1 LPKNTLFELSLRP
14 RFALASAVVAVGLGM
29 TALHAFAPVAPATAL
44 PDLVMTVD
52 PERQVAADLGTQET
66 VAPRIEAVESLAL
79 AKRYDA
85 QGYDWE
91 AVIAGDSDVPR
102 VAVKTLPKD
111 LVHLQNVD
119 LKKSLFFRTLL
130 PMALQVNDEIEADR
144 DRLLGLKAKRDAG
157 EPLTSGE
164 TVWLARIAAKY
175 ESEPDSFEQLL
186 RRVDGVPP
194 SLVLAQ
200 AAEESGWGTSRFVR
214 EGNAL
219 FGQWTW
225 SVDHRGIVPTERG
238 DGETH
243 KVRAFPSVKG
253 AIAAYV
259 HNLNTH
265 PAYERFRLQRAVG
278 ASGYQ
283 LTATLDQY
291 SERREKYV
299 DTLRSIMSANRLAA
313 LDQAKLSEEIHLV
326 SR

>member
-1 LPKNTLFELSLRP
+1 MPKNTLYEVSLRP

-29 TALHAFAPVAPATAL
+29 TALRVFAPVVPTTPLPA
-44 PDLVMTVD
+44 LVMVE
-52 PERQVAADLGTQET
+52 PERHVATGLGAKET
-66 VAPRIEAVESLAL
+66 VAPPVVPTESLAL

-85 QGYDWE
+85 QGYDWD
-91 AVIAGDSDVPR
+91 AVLSGDSDVPR
-102 VAVKTLPKD
+102 VSVKTLPKD

-144 DRLLGLKAKRDAG
+144 ERLLELKAKTDA
-157 EPLTSGE
+157 EDELTHAE
-164 TVWLARIAAKY
+164 TAWLNRVAAKY
-175 ESEPDSFEQLL
+175 GADPENFEQLL

-225 SVDHRGIVPTERG
+225 SDDHRGIVPVARG
-238 DGETH
+238 EGETH
-243 KVRAFPSVKG
+243 KIRAFPNVKG

-265 PAYERFRLQRAVG
+265 PAYERFRIQRAMG

-299 DTLRSIMSANRLAA
+299 DTLRSIMSANRLAS

>member
-1 LPKNTLFELSLRP
+1 MSKNTLYEMSLRP
-14 RFALASAVVAVGLGM
+14 RFALASAAIAVGLGM
-29 TALHAFAPVAPATAL
+29 TALRAFTPVVPATPLPTLAMVEPDPGASRGTTVAAPV
-44 PDLVMTVD
+44 
-52 PERQVAADLGTQET
+52 
-66 VAPRIEAVESLAL
+66 EAVESLAL
-79 AKRYDA
+79 ARRYEA

-102 VAVKTLPKD
+102 VSVKTLPKD

-130 PMALQVNDEIEADR
+130 PMALQVNDEIVADR
-144 DRLLGLKAKRDAG
+144 ERLLDIKAKKDAG
-157 EPLTSGE
+157 ESLGRGE
-164 TVWLARIAAKY
+164 EAWLAKIATKY
-175 ESEPDSFEQLL
+175 GAEPESFDKLL
-186 RRVDGVPP
+186 RRVDAVPP

-225 SVDHRGIVPTERG
+225 SDEHHGIVPGARQE
-238 DGETH
+238 GESH
-243 KVRAFPSVKG
+243 KIRAFPSVKG
-253 AIAAYV
+253 AISAYV

-265 PAYERFRLQRAVG
+265 PAYERFRLQRAMG

-299 DTLRSIMSANRLAA
+299 DTLRSIMSANRLAG